1 MDEGEADE
9 VTQVRKEMGESV
21 GEALKKWRRE
31 KRHSSMTVVSLG
43 EVKRQKKKRKMTK
56 VGCGVDVLDEVGA
69 HYL

>member
-21 GEALKKWRRE
+21 GEALKKWRRK

-43 EVKRQKKKRKMTK
+43 EVKRQKKKRKMTN